1 MPSFRLLPVLAL
13 STLLVAGCTSPGAA
27 EPGASTA
34 PGGQDAAHESR
45 LDLIK
50 SRGSLIVCTTGDY
63 RPFTYKDPETG
74 EFSGI
79 DIAMVQDLASR
90 LDVDIEYVQTT
101 WKDLMPDFLAGCDI
115 GAGGVSVSLA
125 RAEQAFYSSTVLDD
139 GKTPIT
145 RCGEEELYDTVEE
158 INSPGVRSITPIGG
172 TNEIFADE
180 NYPNGEIIRFEDN
193 NTIFD
198 EIVAGRADVMTTD
211 AAEVKWVDNEY
222 PELCAVDPDNPFNFS
237 QKAYLLPLGDTV
249 FQEYVNQ
256 WLNLAE
262 NDGTYDAAKEPWWG

>member
-1 MPSFRLLPVLAL
+1 MSVLAL
-13 STLLVAGCTSPGAA
+13 TVLLATGCTEPTAA
-27 EPGASTA
+27 ETA
-34 PGGQDAAHESR
+34 GETKGHAAGGDTPAESR
-45 LDLIK
+45 LDLIE
-50 SRGSLIVCTTGDY
+50 SRGALKVCTTGDY
-63 RPFTYKDPETG
+63 RPFTYKDPDTG

-90 LDVDIEYVQTT
+90 LEVEVDYVQTS
-101 WKDLMPDFLAGCDI
+101 WKNLMPDFLAGCDI
-115 GAGGVSVSLA
+115 GVGGVSVSLA
-125 RAEQAFYSSTVLDD
+125 RAEQAFYSDPVLDD

-145 RCGEEELYDTVEE
+145 LCGKEDLYDTVEE
-158 INSPGVRSITPIGG
+158 INAPGVRSITPIGG
-172 TNEIFADE
+172 TNEIFADKH
-180 NYPNGEIIRFEDN
+180 YPNGEIIRFKDN

-211 AAEVKWVDNEY
+211 AAEVKWVANEY

-256 WLNLAE
+256 WLNLAAH
-262 NDGTYDAAKEPWWG
+262 DGTYDAAKQPWWG